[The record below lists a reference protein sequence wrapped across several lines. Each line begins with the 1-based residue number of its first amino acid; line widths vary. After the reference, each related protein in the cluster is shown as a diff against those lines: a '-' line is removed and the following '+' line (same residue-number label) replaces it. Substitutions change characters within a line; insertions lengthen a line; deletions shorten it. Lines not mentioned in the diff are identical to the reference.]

1 MRLKDKES
9 SLSRKFCK
17 RNPNIAPQYASIKKH
32 VVNANGFTRTC
43 LSVHMVEVGER
54 EGEDEGEGEGKAD
67 VVEGEGEAD
76 AVQVKDT

>member
-9 SLSRKFCK
+9 SSSRKFCK
-17 RNPNIAPQYASIKKH
+17 RNPNIAPQYASIIK
-32 VVNANGFTRTC
+32 VVNANG
-43 LSVHMVEVGER
+43 LHVHAFQSIWSRWAREI

-67 VVEGEGEAD
+67 MVEGEGEAD